1 MSDDFVD
8 DLVLGRMGRLRRN
21 KVSGGRRLLRE
32 RRASQ
37 DLRLPNHHLA
47 KPDQNG
53 KYKAQIPT
61 GHGSQFDG
69 VNLVMRE
76 SAKCRPC
83 ALHANTANID
93 LQIVLAT
100 RERES
105 CLYCRTRLI
114 ILLLK
119 TRTPGRRLSTRK
131 FKSKSPM

>member
-8 DLVLGRMGRLRRN
+8 DLVLGRMEGLRRN

-76 SAKCRPC
+76 SAKSRPC

-100 RERES
+100 RDS
-105 CLYCRTRLI
+105 CLYCRTRLV